1 MSLKGL
7 FASNIQKLILL
18 KIVAVH
24 MIIDVHQN
32 VQRLKWATMYR
43 HWVNVTYLL
52 VEECSVVYGSVH
64 YR

>member
-1 MSLKGL
+1 
-7 FASNIQKLILL
+7 
-18 KIVAVH
+18 